1 MNAITLIENFQRG
14 NFYGYKVKHC
24 LLESFGLVMHIHTH
38 AYKLKRE
45 HYVYVC
51 WKAFMTG

>member
-14 NFYGYKVKHC
+14 K
-24 LLESFGLVMHIHTH
+24 LLRLQGKTLFTGEFWPCYAYMC

-45 HYVYVC
+45 HYVNVC